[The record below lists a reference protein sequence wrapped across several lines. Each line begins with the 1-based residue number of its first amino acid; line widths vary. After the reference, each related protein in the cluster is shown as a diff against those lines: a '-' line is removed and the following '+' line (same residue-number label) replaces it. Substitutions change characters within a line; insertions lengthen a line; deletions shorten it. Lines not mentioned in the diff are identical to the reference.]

1 MTVYT
6 PPLADIRFTLRH
18 VAGLDAVAAL
28 PGLEHA
34 TPDLVDAV
42 LEEAGRLAADVLA
55 PTNREGDRHGAVL
68 ENGVV
73 RTAPGFKEAYARF
86 AGGGWMGTAFP
97 QGHGGQDLPWLLNT
111 ALAELWNGA
120 NLALQLAPLLTQGAV
135 EALLHHGSDAQKALY
150 LQKLI
155 SGTWTG
161 AMCLTE
167 PQAGTDVGALRT
179 RAVRHGEH
187 YRIFG
192 QKIWITFGE
201 HDMAENIAHFVL
213 ARLDGAPAGTRG
225 ISLFIVPKYLPKPD
239 GSLGR
244 RNDWRCIKLEEKLG
258 IHGSP
263 TCTIAYGDDE
273 GAVGFLLGQENAGM
287 RCMFTMMNN
296 ARLAV
301 GHEGLGLA
309 ERAYQGALA
318 FARERIQGRIGGRPA
333 AIVAYP
339 DVRRTLLTMGA
350 QIAAMRALAY
360 WTAGFVDRANRAP
373 EIDARRAAA
382 ARVAVLTPVVK
393 AWCTDLAAEI
403 ARDAVQ
409 VHGGMGFIE
418 ETGAAQHYRDAKILS
433 IYEGTNGIQ
442 AMDLVGRKLAPDE
455 GRTIL
460 ALLDELSGTVPD
472 LPDEVRAGLARG
484 LDAVAAATRTLAGA
498 SDEARGAGATAYL
511 RLLASVLGGFLL
523 ARGACAATAEAGGDW
538 PGLARFYVRRLLPP
552 AIGLAAT
559 VTTDA
564 GDLDP
569 ALLGA

>member
-273 GAVGFLLGQENAGM
+273 GAVGFLLGQEK
-287 RCMFTMMNN
+287 R
-296 ARLAV
+296 R
-301 GHEGLGLA
+301 H
-309 ERAYQGALA
+309 ALHVHDDEQCA
-318 FARERIQGRIGGRPA
+318 PRRRP
-333 AIVAYP
+333 
-339 DVRRTLLTMGA
+339 
-350 QIAAMRALAY
+350 
-360 WTAGFVDRANRAP
+360 
-373 EIDARRAAA
+373 
-382 ARVAVLTPVVK
+382 
-393 AWCTDLAAEI
+393 
-403 ARDAVQ
+403 
-409 VHGGMGFIE
+409 
-418 ETGAAQHYRDAKILS
+418 
-433 IYEGTNGIQ
+433 
-442 AMDLVGRKLAPDE
+442 
-455 GRTIL
+455 
-460 ALLDELSGTVPD
+460 
-472 LPDEVRAGLARG
+472 
-484 LDAVAAATRTLAGA
+484 
-498 SDEARGAGATAYL
+498 RGAGPRRARLPGCPRL
-511 RLLASVLGGFLL
+511 RPRADPGPDRRPAGGNRRLPRRAPHAARHARADRRHAGAGVLDRRVRRSGEPCARDRCAPCRGRPRRRAH
-523 ARGACAATAEAGGDW
+523 ARGQGVVHRPRGRDRPRRRPGAWRHGVHRGDRGRAALPRRQDPLDLRGAPTASRPWIWWAASWRRTRAGRSW
-538 PGLARFYVRRLLPP
+538 RSW
-552 AIGLAAT
+552 T
-559 VTTDA
+559 S
-564 GDLDP
+564 
-569 ALLGA
+569 

>member
-1 MTVYT
+1 MTTYT
-6 PPLADIRFTLRH
+6 PPLADICFTLRH
-18 VAGLDAVAAL
+18 VAGLDAVCAL
-28 PGLEHA
+28 PGLDHA

-55 PTNREGDRHGAVL
+55 PTNQAGDRSGAAL

-73 RTAPGFKEAYARF
+73 RTAPGFREAYAQI
-86 AGGGWMGTAFP
+86 AGGGWMGVAFP
-97 QGHGGQDLPWLLNT
+97 QEYGGQGLPWLVTT
-111 ALAELWNGA
+111 ALAELWNAA
-120 NLALQLAPLLTQGAV
+120 NLSLQLAPLLTQGAV
-135 EALLHHGSDAQKALY
+135 EALLHHGSDEQKALY
-150 LQKLI
+150 LPKLI
-155 SGTWTG
+155 AGTWTG

-187 YRIFG
+187 YRLFG

-201 HDMAENIAHFVL
+201 HDMAENIVHFVL
-213 ARLDGAPAGTRG
+213 ARLEGAPSGSRG
-225 ISLFIVPKYLPKPD
+225 ISLFIVPKHLPNAD
-239 GSLGR
+239 GTPGR

-273 GAVGFLLGQENAGM
+273 GAVGFLLGEENAGM

-318 FARERIQGRIGGRPA
+318 FARERVQGRLGGEPA
-333 AIVAYP
+333 AIIDYP
-339 DVRRTLLTMGA
+339 DVRRMLLTMRA
-350 QIAAMRALAY
+350 EIAAMRALAY
-360 WTAGFVDRANRAP
+360 WTAGFVDRAGRAADP
-373 EIDARRAAA
+373 AARHGAA

-393 AWCTDLAAEI
+393 AWCTDLAHEI
-403 ARDAVQ
+403 ARDAIQ

-442 AMDLVGRKLAPDE
+442 AMDLVGRKLAMDD
-455 GRTIL
+455 GCAVRD
-460 ALLDELSGTVPD
+460 LLDEMRGW
-472 LPDEVRAGLARG
+472 LPGLPQQHRAA
-484 LDAVAAATRTLAGA
+484 LAGA
-498 SDEARGAGATAYL
+498 LEVVAGATQVLAGAPGEARGAGATAYL
-511 RLLASVLGGFLL
+511 RLLAAVLGGFLL
-523 ARGACAATAEAGGDW
+523 ARGAAVATSGAGADW

-552 AIGLAAT
+552 AVGLAAT
-559 VTTDA
+559 ITADA
-564 GDLDP
+564 TDLDP
-569 ALLGA
+569 ALLAT